1 MYSNA
6 KTMTIISSVLI
17 CFIIEV
23 ISAQTKADVLLD
35 AHWGSQFTLS
45 ATEAGEQM
53 TVSAIASDEHYIYL
67 YDMSD
72 RSIIRIDSL
81 GAIISRT
88 GLESIGRATYVGDD
102 FIIRDNQAIFL
113 NAVDF
118 RLEYFDCTNGS
129 HLRSIAYPSDFLK
142 NPKRS
147 KSIINR
153 IFLDG
158 NTIILGNN
166 YSVFPFNENGKLQKS
181 KIISFPKDKKILLY
195 HSRKAVEEISGQTF
209 WNNKNVSIKRPVFH
223 FSGKHIVLYKNMLIQ
238 CIVDNTGIH
247 LYQTR

>member
-1 MYSNA
+1 M
-6 KTMTIISSVLI
+6 
-17 CFIIEV
+17 CFLMGV
-23 ISAQTKADVLLD
+23 ISAQIKADILFE
-35 AHWGSQFTLS
+35 ARWGGQFTLS
-45 ATEAGEQM
+45 ATETGEKM
-53 TVSAIASDEHYIYL
+53 TISAIASDENYIYL

-81 GAIISRT
+81 GAIISRIR
-88 GLESIGRATYVGDD
+88 LESIGRATYVGDD
-102 FIIRDNQAIFL
+102 FIIKDNQAIFL

-118 RLEYFDCTNGS
+118 RLEYFDCTGGT
-129 HLRSIAYPSDFLK
+129 HLKSIAYPSDALK

-158 NTIILGNN
+158 NTIILGNI
-166 YSVFPFNENGKLQKS
+166 YAVFPFNENEKLQKS
-181 KIISFPKDKKILLY
+181 KIISFPKDKKILFY

-209 WNNKNVSIKRPVFH
+209 WNNKKIGLKRPVFH
-223 FSGKHIVLYKNMLIQ
+223 FSGKHIVLYKNTLLQ

-247 LYQTR
+247 LYQIR